1 MKSQKI
7 FVIVISDTPF
17 KNTPDFTHWCKLV
30 GFVFRQVVKW
40 FLLAIGFS
48 SYGVVGTSTT
58 LLKWPFILLCTGS

>member
-30 GFVFRQVVKW
+30 GFVFRQVVLISDRL
-40 FLLAIGFS
+40 FLIWCGWHQYNPVKMTFHS
-48 SYGVVGTSTT
+48 IVH
-58 LLKWPFILLCTGS
+58 W